1 MPTSAN
7 LHRVAWLLGL
17 TLVGAGAPLW
27 AQSPVYFRHD
37 HGLAAVDNQPLP
49 AELTDAQLAWKQPLP
64 PGHSTPTI
72 YGERIFLT
80 GHEGGKLSTICLD
93 RASGKP
99 LWSQSV
105 EVAQIEKTHNE
116 GSPAA
121 ASVACDGQRVVSFFG
136 SLGLVCYDLDG
147 KLLWTKK
154 LGPFRD
160 EFGAASSPILVDDK
174 VILNEDHDLDSF
186 LLAVSALDGHTL
198 WQTPREGFTRSY
210 STPVVWEAGGE
221 RLLVVSGALQLVAY
235 DLNTGRQRW
244 SLDGFARIVNTTPT
258 RAGDMLYVC
267 TWSPGGDSDA
277 RIAMEPWSTALS
289 QWDQNQNTRLENEEL
304 PAGEVRTR
312 FYRIDLNGDRAL
324 DEGEWNKYARI
335 FELAQN
341 TLVALRAGAAADQ
354 APEVV
359 WQYQRGL
366 PYVASPLVYRGHVYL
381 VKDGGIVTVL
391 DAQSGIL
398 MRQSRARGE
407 GNFYA
412 SPVAGDGKVLIASG
426 GGVVTVL
433 KAGERPEVLFSRDF
447 AERIAATPVLS
458 DGYVYLRTEKALYA
472 FASR

>member
-1 MPTSAN
+1 MPASPRHRLVHWAIGIALLTGPTS
-7 LHRVAWLLGL
+7 
-17 TLVGAGAPLW
+17 LW
-27 AQSPVYFRHD
+27 AQSPAYFRHD
-37 HGLAAVDNQPLP
+37 AGLAAFDDQPLP

-72 YGERIFLT
+72 VGQRIFLT
-80 GHEGGKLSTICLD
+80 AHESGTLSTICLD

-99 LWSQSV
+99 LWSQAL
-105 EVAQIEKTHNE
+105 EIEQLEKVHNE

-121 ASVACDGQRVVSFFG
+121 ASVACDGKRVVAFFG

-147 KLLWTKK
+147 KLLWIKK

-186 LLAVSALDGHTL
+186 LLAVSAEDGHTL

-210 STPVVWEAGGE
+210 ATPVVWQAGGT

-235 DLNTGRQRW
+235 DLATGEQRW

-258 RAGDMLYVC
+258 KAGEMLYVC
-267 TWSPGGDSDA
+267 TWSPGGDSEA

-289 QWDQNQNTRLENEEL
+289 QWDKNQNARLENEEL

-312 FYRIDLNGDRAL
+312 FFRIDLNGDRAL
-324 DEGEWNKYARI
+324 DETEWNKYARI

-341 TLVALRAGAAADQ
+341 TLVALRAGLDGQ
-354 APEVV
+354 APQVV
-359 WQYQRGL
+359 WQYKRGL

-391 DAQSGIL
+391 DAASGKL
-398 MRQSRARGE
+398 VRQSRARGE

-412 SPVAGDGKVLIASG
+412 SPVGGDGKVLIASG
-426 GGVVTVL
+426 GGVVTL
-433 KAGERPEVLFSRDF
+433 LQAGTQLEVLSSRDF
-447 AERIAATPVLS
+447 GERIAATPVLS
-458 DGYVYLRTEKALYA
+458 DGHVYVRTEKALYA
-472 FASR
+472 FAPR